1 MGICICDTMDKNIQ
15 SLGKKT
21 SHSFLGREDLTGD
34 ILKKFNLGKADM
46 SALYRANGMLLDEGT
61 LNVYEL
67 CKGVHFIKFF
77 DMHYIKTDS
86 NYIFVIKEING
97 RKVGVEQPMI
107 KAFEGNDIFDVSYVK
122 LNGNKFEI
130 DRKNDNQKCS
140 IGELRKMFQE
150 FIKLDDTNDKDSGL
164 NEECGVKFE
173 GQENKNKKYVKSKKN
188 RDVKN
193 DGFRENEDKN
203 CFDHNIS
210 IDEDSI

>member
-1 MGICICDTMDKNIQ
+1 MDKNIQ

-21 SHSFLGREDLTGD
+21 SHSFLEREDLTGD

-46 SALYRANGMLLDEGT
+46 RAFCRANGMSLDEGT
-61 LNVYEL
+61 FNVYEL
-67 CKGVHFIKFF
+67 CNGVHFVRLI
-77 DMHYIKTDS
+77 DMHYVQTDS
-86 NYIFVIKEING
+86 KYVFVIKEIDG
-97 RKVGVEQPMI
+97 RKVGVDQSMI
-107 KAFEGNDIFDVSYVK
+107 KLFEDNGRFDVSYVK

-130 DRKNDNQKCS
+130 DRENNLQKCS
-140 IGELRKMFQE
+140 ISELRKMFQG

-173 GQENKNKKYVKSKKN
+173 GQENKNKKCVKSKKN

-193 DGFRENEDKN
+193 DGFRENENEN
-203 CFDHNIS
+203 CFGHNMD

>member
-1 MGICICDTMDKNIQ
+1 MDKNIQ

-46 SALYRANGMLLDEGT
+46 KALYRANGMSLDEGT
-61 LNVYEL
+61 FNAYKL
-67 CKGVHFIKFF
+67 CNGVHFVRLI
-77 DMHYIKTDS
+77 DMHYVQTDS
-86 NYIFVIKEING
+86 NYVFVIKEIDG
-97 RKVGVEQPMI
+97 RKVGVDQSMI
-107 KAFEGNDIFDVSYVK
+107 KSFEDNGRFDVSYVK

-130 DRKNDNQKCS
+130 DRENNLQKCS
-140 IGELRKMFQE
+140 ISELRKMFQG

-173 GQENKNKKYVKSKKN
+173 GQENKNKKCVKSKKN

-193 DGFRENEDKN
+193 DGFRENENEN
-203 CFDHNIS
+203 CFGHNMD

>member
-1 MGICICDTMDKNIQ
+1 MDKSMK

-21 SHSFLGREDLTGD
+21 AHSLEGEDLTGD
-34 ILKKFNLGKADM
+34 ILKKFHLAKADRP
-46 SALYRANGMLLDEGT
+46 ALYRANGMSLDEGT

-67 CKGVHFIKFF
+67 CKGVHFIRFI
-77 DMHYIKTDS
+77 DMHYVQTDS
-86 NYIFVIKEING
+86 NYVFVIKEIDG

-107 KAFEGNDIFDVSYVK
+107 KTFEDNDIFDVSYVK

-130 DRKNDNQKCS
+130 DRKNNRQKCS
-140 IGELRKMFQE
+140 LYELRKMFQG
-150 FIKLDDTNDKDSGL
+150 FIKLDDTKDKDSGL

-193 DGFRENEDKN
+193 DGFRENENEN
-203 CFDHNIS
+203 CFGHNMD